1 MTKVRLR
8 EIKVVDLNSK
18 TVILLTQFVRLARL
32 REGADLKMQYPDVV
46 RRVFSY
52 ASHTNNPELVVLFMR
67 IRKQLVS
74 YVVKSNLEKP
84 SFNLYED
91 AA

>member
-1 MTKVRLR
+1 
-8 EIKVVDLNSK
+8 
-18 TVILLTQFVRLARL
+18 
-32 REGADLKMQYPDVV
+32 MQYPDVV